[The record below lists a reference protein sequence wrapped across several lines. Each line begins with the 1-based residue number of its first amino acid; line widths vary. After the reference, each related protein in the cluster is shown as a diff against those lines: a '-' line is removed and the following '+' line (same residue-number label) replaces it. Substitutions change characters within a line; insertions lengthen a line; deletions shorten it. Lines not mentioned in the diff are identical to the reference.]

1 MATPKSILPVL
12 LIALIMASC
21 VTGRKYNSLSE
32 RTTMLLIERDSLK
45 AENLWLSMSNREL
58 TTKSKQ
64 LTEDTDKL
72 KADLSKAQSD
82 FTRSKD
88 EVNRLTTRFADLQK
102 AQDELVRGKAQETQ
116 RLLAELRAAE
126 ADLQKKE
133 GLMRDLEVSLDTK
146 KAALEELTYELD
158 RRNARLT
165 ELEKMLDA
173 QQKAVRELK
182 AKVSEALYGFEDNGL
197 SVTMKNGQVYVSMD
211 EKLLFKTGSYEIDAN
226 GRTALRKLGALL
238 EKNPD
243 ITINI
248 EGHTD
253 DVPYRA
259 APGQQLI
266 DNWDLSV
273 KRATTVVRVLTQ
285 DTNINPKRLVASGR
299 SEYMPVDARKTAD
312 ARQKNRRTEI
322 ILTPDLSALYT
333 ILESYK

>member
-1 MATPKSILPVL
+1 ML